1 VQEFLTVSQL
11 NGYIEAL
18 LSGDPLLVDLWV
30 KGEISGLKVYQ
41 QSGHIYFTLK
51 DRDSAVSCVMFR
63 SRARSLKFRP
73 EEGMEVLL
81 RGYVSVFSRQ
91 GRYQLYAQE
100 MQPFGLGGLYLQLE
114 QLKQRL
120 AAAGYFDEGRKK
132 SLPRLVQRV
141 GIVTSRDGAALR
153 DILRVLRQRYQ
164 HVDVVLVHSSVQGAE
179 APRELAD
186 GIRIL
191 NEYAGV
197 EVIIVGRG
205 GGSLED
211 LMAFNSEDVVQAIFD
226 SQIPV
231 ISAVGHEVD
240 FTLSD
245 LAADIRAATP
255 TQAAQ
260 MAVPELMVLEEMLQ
274 NMQARM
280 GRALLNTVAW
290 RTEALDRVMMRRV
303 WQESPLIK
311 DSIRSLNELN
321 VRLARAMQ
329 DRLGQALKRQEVA
342 GAALGNLSPLR
353 VLERGYALVKAGERL
368 VRDVDRVE
376 PGQVLQVLLHNGE
389 LEVEVRSRKKG
400 EHGEVEF

>member
-1 VQEFLTVSQL
+1 MQDFLTVSQL

-18 LSGDPLLVDLWV
+18 LGRDPLLVDLWV

-63 SRARSLKFRP
+63 SRARSLKFRL
-73 EEGMEVLL
+73 EEGMEVFL

-100 MQPFGLGGLYLQLE
+100 LQPYGLGGLYLELE

-120 AAAGYFDEGRKK
+120 MAAGYFDESKK
-132 SLPRLVQRV
+132 KALPRLVQRV

-164 HVDVVLVHSSVQGAE
+164 RVDVVLVHSSVQGAE

-186 GIRIL
+186 AIRLL

-211 LMAFNSEDVVQAIFD
+211 LMAFNSEDLVQAIFD
-226 SQIPV
+226 SRIPV

-255 TQAAQ
+255 TQAGQ
-260 MAVPELMVLEEMLQ
+260 IAVPELLVLEEMLHTLQ
-274 NMQARM
+274 GRM
-280 GRALLNTVAW
+280 GKALLNTVA
-290 RTEALDRVMMRRV
+290 RRGEALDRLMMRGV
-303 WQESPLIK
+303 WQELPLIK
-311 DSIRSLNELN
+311 ESFRSLDELHG
-321 VRLARAMQ
+321 RLGRAMQ
-329 DRLGQALKRQEVA
+329 DRLGQARQRQEAA

-353 VLERGYALVKAGERL
+353 VLERGYALLKAEGSL
-368 VRDVDRVE
+368 VRDAARVE
-376 PGQVLQVLLHNGE
+376 PGQILQVLLHNGE

-400 EHGEVEF
+400 NTWKS

>member
-1 VQEFLTVSQL
+1 MQDFLTVSQL

-18 LSGDPLLVDLWV
+18 LGRDPLLVDLWV

-63 SRARSLKFRP
+63 SRARSLKFRL
-73 EEGMEVLL
+73 EEGMEVFL

-100 MQPFGLGGLYLQLE
+100 LQPYGLGGLYLELE

-120 AAAGYFDEGRKK
+120 MAAGYFDESKK
-132 SLPRLVQRV
+132 KALPRLVQRV

-164 HVDVVLVHSSVQGAE
+164 RVDVVLVHSSVQGAE

-186 GIRIL
+186 AIRLL

-211 LMAFNSEDVVQAIFD
+211 LMAFNSEDLVQAIFD

-255 TQAAQ
+255 TQAGQ
-260 MAVPELMVLEEMLQ
+260 IAVPELLVLEEMLHTLQ
-274 NMQARM
+274 GRM
-280 GRALLNTVAW
+280 GKALLNTVA
-290 RTEALDRVMMRRV
+290 RRGEALDRLMMRGV
-303 WQESPLIK
+303 WQELPLIK
-311 DSIRSLNELN
+311 ESFRSLDELHG
-321 VRLARAMQ
+321 RLGRAMQ
-329 DRLGQALKRQEVA
+329 DRLGQARQRQEAA

-353 VLERGYALVKAGERL
+353 VLERGYALLKAEGSL
-368 VRDVDRVE
+368 VRDAARVE
-376 PGQVLQVLLHNGE
+376 PGQILQVLLHNGE

-400 EHGEVEF
+400 NTWKS